1 MKTKMTR
8 INIRL
13 TDFIMISWCSIN
25 GAIVTLY
32 DFTKKY

>member
-1 MKTKMTR
+1 MKTKMTY

-25 GAIVTLY
+25 GAITIRLY
-32 DFTKKY
+32 YMIL

>member
-1 MKTKMTR
+1 MKMTR

-13 TDFIMISWCSIN
+13 TDFIIIISWCSIN